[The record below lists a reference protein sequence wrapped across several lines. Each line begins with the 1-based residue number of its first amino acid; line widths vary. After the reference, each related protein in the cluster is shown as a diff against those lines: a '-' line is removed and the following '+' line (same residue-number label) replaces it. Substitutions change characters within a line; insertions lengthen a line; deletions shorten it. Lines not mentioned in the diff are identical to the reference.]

1 MSFKNLGDEL
11 KNIKELKDLFA
22 NGETLKSVKKN
33 SPEQYK
39 KLLSY
44 ANGKNLDDYLET
56 LNEFG
61 LSNKDKKKL
70 VQQARKS
77 GNLDVSKKDIKKA
90 FKQGDL
96 AKVYHGWQQME
107 QQRLFVF
114 QELCI
119 VAEQNRRFENIWW
132 KIIM

>member
-1 MSFKNLGDEL
+1 LSFKNLGDEL

-61 LSNKDKKKL
+61 LSNKDKN
-70 VQQARKS
+70 RK
-77 GNLDVSKKDIKKA
+77 NL
-90 FKQGDL
+90 
-96 AKVYHGWQQME
+96 GWVLYKRSLYNKRE
-107 QQRLFVF
+107 R
-114 QELCI
+114 
-119 VAEQNRRFENIWW
+119 VAI
-132 KIIM
+132 